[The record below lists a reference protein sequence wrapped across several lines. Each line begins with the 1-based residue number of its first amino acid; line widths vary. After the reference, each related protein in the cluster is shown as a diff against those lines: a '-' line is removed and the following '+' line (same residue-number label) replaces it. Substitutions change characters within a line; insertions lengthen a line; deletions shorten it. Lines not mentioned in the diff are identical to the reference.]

1 MSQQNENQGMNLP
14 NPAEMAKTYA
24 EVAQRAS
31 RLITQCMEIGRAH
44 V

>member
-1 MSQQNENQGMNLP
+1 MSQQQEDQGLNLP

-31 RLITQCMEIGRAH
+31 RVITQYM
-44 V
+44 

>member
-1 MSQQNENQGMNLP
+1 MSQKTEEVGNNLP

-31 RLITQCMEIGRAH
+31 RLIGQFM